1 MILSKE
7 VVIECKQ
14 ISKTYVDGPL
24 KVEVLRGASFQV
36 QRGEFVAII
45 GASGSGKST
54 LLHILGGLDS
64 PSSGE
69 VILMGTSIFEL
80 SNAAR
85 GKLRN
90 RALGFVYQFH
100 HLLPEFSALENVA
113 MPLLISGA
121 SKTKAIN
128 RASLLLERVGLS
140 TRAKHRPSELSGG
153 ERQRAAVARALAVSP
168 ACVLGDEPTG
178 NLDAKNALLV
188 YDLMLDL
195 NRAEGTALVVVT
207 HDRGLAA
214 KADRILEMRDG
225 QAVQP
230 R

>member
-1 MILSKE
+1 
-7 VVIECKQ
+7 
-14 ISKTYVDGPL
+14 
-24 KVEVLRGASFQV
+24 
-36 QRGEFVAII
+36 
-45 GASGSGKST
+45 
-54 LLHILGGLDS
+54 
-64 PSSGE
+64 
-69 VILMGTSIFEL
+69 MGTSIFEL

>member
-1 MILSKE
+1 MSKE